1 MPVVI
6 GNYRQRVA
14 LERPVSASGDA
25 YEVVEDR
32 IPAQITFNI
41 QELPERRE
49 PGRAFTA
56 VGPYSIRMRYRTDI
70 RSEWRVR
77 DHETDKLFQI
87 LSWGDRTGRREE
99 VWIVAQESQ

>member
-1 MPVVI
+1 VPVVI

-14 LERPVSASGDA
+14 LERPSRNSTED

-32 IPAQITFNI
+32 VPAQVSFNI

-49 PGRAFTA
+49 AGRAFTA
-56 VGPYSIRMRYRTDI
+56 AGPYSIRLRYRTDI

-77 DHETDKLFQI
+77 ECDTGQVFQI